1 MTDFLAEKGV
11 AFIKKDPMIDPE
23 AEAELAA
30 LGLYATPVTLVGD
43 EVVVGFDPETLQRLL
58 DN

>member
-11 AFIKKDPMIDPE
+11 AFTRKDPMIDPE

-30 LGLYATPVTLVGD
+30 LGLYSTPVTIIDG
-43 EVVVGFDPETLQRLL
+43 ETVVGFDPDILTRLL
-58 DN
+58 DA

>member
-1 MTDFLAEKGV
+1 
-11 AFIKKDPMIDPE
+11 MIDPE

-30 LGLYATPVTLVGD
+30 LGNYSTPVTIIGG
-43 EVVVGFDPETLQRLL
+43 EIVVGFEPETLQRLL